1 MGNFL
6 TNRNFYEKLISW
18 SPGSP
23 KVRGQNE
30 GLFCNI
36 CSKSQENW
44 IFGVKSVD
52 VLWKKLCLKN
62 FLVSEIFKIVID

>member
-1 MGNFL
+1 MISEGLFFFPDIRNFL
-6 TNRNFYEKLISW
+6 TLLTEKSEVKMKDIS
-18 SPGSP
+18 
-23 KVRGQNE
+23 
-30 GLFCNI
+30 NI

>member
-1 MGNFL
+1 MTYVQRVNFIAIHHLL
-6 TNRNFYEKLISW
+6 TGTKTYIIVMIMDSTFSKTWAIFLPNRNFYEKLISW

-36 CSKSQENW
+36 C
-44 IFGVKSVD
+44 
-52 VLWKKLCLKN
+52 
-62 FLVSEIFKIVID
+62 